1 MLIKNSGVTSIDFN
15 YFTVSTTFIA
25 SFSFFII
32 ISSFLTAHLTI
43 KVMLK
48 IIQAFKDI
56 ENGNFTVRLDFRK
69 PRILSKT
76 ADTFNK
82 MAVQLQKTEMMSS
95 DFIDNFS
102 HEMKTPISSIN
113 GFAKLI
119 KSNDLDKATR
129 DEYIDIIIQE
139 SESLSYLSQ
148 NILTLSR
155 LQELNTLEN
164 KCKIN
169 ITEQIRHAIASSYHK
184 WSEKELDIDFESEEF
199 SVQGNAEMLEQVWN
213 NILGNAVKFS
223 PDNGKINIRITSK
236 SGKLY
241 ITVSNQ
247 GTPIPKE
254 NHDDIFKKFFRC
266 EERNSSGGNGLG
278 LPMVRQIIL
287 LHEGDMYV
295 KKSDKTATVFEI
307 VLPQT

>member
-32 ISSFLTAHLTI
+32 ISSFLTAHLSI

-119 KSNDLDKATR
+119 KSDDLDKATR

-199 SVQGNAEMLEQVWN
+199 SNFSFELAMLLDLE
-213 NILGNAVKFS
+213 
-223 PDNGKINIRITSK
+223 DN
-236 SGKLY
+236 
-241 ITVSNQ
+241 VSLIKH
-247 GTPIPKE
+247 TK
-254 NHDDIFKKFFRC
+254 IFKK
-266 EERNSSGGNGLG
+266 
-278 LPMVRQIIL
+278 
-287 LHEGDMYV
+287 
-295 KKSDKTATVFEI
+295 
-307 VLPQT
+307 